1 MVTLPRLRPGCPGR
15 ARPALVRGFVPALVR
30 GLLLALV
37 LTMLTACGS
46 PNATGGTPPPT
57 TPPAGPTAAASAPAN
72 PASSPTTTPT
82 ESAMTTSFTIA
93 SPAFADGTP
102 IPKRHTC
109 DGADVS
115 PTLTW
120 EGAPDGTAA
129 FALIVDDP
137 DAPRGTFVHW
147 VAFDIDGVPDGGL
160 AEGISRTADAPPEG
174 RNDFGRI
181 GYGGPC
187 PPPGPTHH
195 YRFTLYALDRRL
207 GLRGS
212 PTTADLRAAMSG
224 HVLVE
229 ARLVGTFRR

>member
-46 PNATGGTPPPT
+46 PNATGGAPPPT

-72 PASSPTTTPT
+72 PAGNPTTTPT

-147 VAFDIDGVPDGGL
+147 VAFDIDGVADGGL
-160 AEGISRTADAPPEG
+160 AERISRTADAPPEG

-195 YRFTLYALDRRL
+195 YRFTLYALDRQL
-207 GLRGS
+207 ALRGS
-212 PTTADLRAAMSG
+212 PAAADLRAAMSG
-224 HVLVE
+224 HVLAE